1 MHRWS
6 QAISLGIAIAGI
18 VAALWPR
25 SYSRDLT
32 GDEDPYRLFMGRR
45 LIHFPIF
52 WIGAALLAYVVLQAT
67 NPAWRYTQSATQW
80 WLVRMDHIPWL
91 PCGIDAPFTQ
101 SNEWRQVI
109 VYTAAW
115 LSVCSVWVGLTR
127 RRSLRILL
135 GIIVGN
141 ALLLVGL
148 LAIQQFTGNHRI
160 PWPLTAW
167 TDYPLTA
174 SFIYH
179 NHAGAYLAL
188 ATFCAIALAVWFFD
202 HGSRSF
208 AKSTPASV
216 LALAALLLVGFV
228 FFTLSRGAILTLA
241 VSTAILAGWFL
252 LRWRVLPGIPGAN
265 PVIRMAI
272 VAMFIVFVAVVFRYL
287 DFSEIWGRWDMIAT
301 QGSRE
306 VSVHSRVLVRDAAID
321 MLKTQGLRGV
331 GAGGFRYLFPEY
343 VQNYPEIY
351 EGGTLYWEHA
361 HCDWLEFPIELGLAG
376 DLLILGGAGWWIAF
390 FVRRRAFWN
399 ALAVPLLLGC
409 LQTVIHAGFDFPFQ
423 CPAILVTWCMIVA
436 IAGRWIELEPSA
448 TERTEG

>member
-1 MHRWS
+1 
-6 QAISLGIAIAGI
+6 
-18 VAALWPR
+18 
-25 SYSRDLT
+25 
-32 GDEDPYRLFMGRR
+32 
-45 LIHFPIF
+45 
-52 WIGAALLAYVVLQAT
+52 
-67 NPAWRYTQSATQW
+67 
-80 WLVRMDHIPWL
+80 
-91 PCGIDAPFTQ
+91 
-101 SNEWRQVI
+101 
-109 VYTAAW
+109 
-115 LSVCSVWVGLTR
+115 
-127 RRSLRILL
+127 
-135 GIIVGN
+135 
-141 ALLLVGL
+141 
-148 LAIQQFTGNHRI
+148 
-160 PWPLTAW
+160 
-167 TDYPLTA
+167 
-174 SFIYH
+174 
-179 NHAGAYLAL
+179 
-188 ATFCAIALAVWFFD
+188 
-202 HGSRSF
+202 
-208 AKSTPASV
+208 
-216 LALAALLLVGFV
+216 
-228 FFTLSRGAILTLA
+228 
-241 VSTAILAGWFL
+241 
-252 LRWRVLPGIPGAN
+252 
-265 PVIRMAI
+265 
-272 VAMFIVFVAVVFRYL
+272 MFIVFVAVVFRYL